1 MEKRER
7 KILPKVRTTGSR
19 PSKNWELDRTRSGS
33 RKFYQVGMEQLI
45 DFE

>member
-1 MEKRER
+1 MERRER

-19 PSKNWELDRTRSGS
+19 PSRNWKSERTRSGS
-33 RKFYQVGMEQLI
+33 RKFFKAGMEQLI